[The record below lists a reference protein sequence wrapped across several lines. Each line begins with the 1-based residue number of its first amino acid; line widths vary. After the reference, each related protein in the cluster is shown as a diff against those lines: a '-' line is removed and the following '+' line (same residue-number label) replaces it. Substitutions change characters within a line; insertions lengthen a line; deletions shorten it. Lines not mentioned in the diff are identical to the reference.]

1 MPSCLNRGRFSIRLD
16 LRESFLRLDL
26 QRLKYVSSTANPQIK
41 RAVGLYDRKTCE
53 QEGVFLVDGERLF
66 CDGLESAQRFESVFL
81 LEKHLDAYQD
91 GLAYLAHGGA
101 DIFIVSDAVMAKLSA
116 TKNPQG
122 IFAIAIRE
130 PREIP
135 LDSTLLLILDG
146 VSDPGNAGTLLRA
159 AEAAG
164 AEGVIFTPSSVDP
177 YHEKVVRSAMGAH
190 FRLPIWRNLTVA
202 EFKKHF
208 SDHSL
213 FLADLSGET
222 SYAEVDW
229 QQKSTLIVG
238 GEANGAG
245 AEARLLATPIYIDMH
260 GKTESLNAGIAGAVI
275 LFEAARQ
282 RRFSGA
288 LKT

>member
-1 MPSCLNRGRFSIRLD
+1 MRRDI
-16 LRESFLRLDL
+16 
-26 QRLKYVSSTANPQIK
+26 QRLKYVSSTANTQVK

-81 LEKHLDAYQD
+81 LEKHLAAYQE
-91 GLAYLAHGGA
+91 GLFRLDQAGA
-101 DIFIVSDAVMAKLSA
+101 DIFVVSDAVMAKLSA

-122 IFAIAIRE
+122 IFAIAMRQ

-146 VSDPGNAGTLLRA
+146 VSDPGNAGTLLRS

-164 AEGVIFTPSSVDP
+164 VDGVAFTPTSVDP
-177 YHEKVVRSAMGAH
+177 FHEKVVRSAMGAH
-190 FRLPIWRNLTVA
+190 FRLPIWRGATVGD
-202 EFKKHF
+202 FKIRF
-208 SDHSL
+208 PDHSL
-213 FLADLSGET
+213 FLADLSGEK
-222 SYAEVDW
+222 SYAELDW
-229 QQKSTLIVG
+229 QGKSTLIVG

-245 AEARLLATPIYIDMH
+245 AEAKLLAKSIYIDMH

-288 LKT
+288 LRT